1 MSFRYLLRDD
11 PAPEQR
17 GSLACEMGRRPGVPR
32 SRLARARLPEGIR
45 RRRSQLRHL
54 ETATGNAIP
63 PISVRSLPGMR
74 TMPRRTLTGRR
85 DAKPIEHEEDH
96 TVAAAG
102 QLEA

>member
-17 GSLACEMGRRPGVPR
+17 GSLACEMGRHPGVPR

-54 ETATGNAIP
+54 ETATGECHSAHFGP
-63 PISVRSLPGMR
+63 ESP
-74 TMPRRTLTGRR
+74 R
-85 DAKPIEHEEDH
+85 DADDAQEDPDGPPGRK
-96 TVAAAG
+96 AN
-102 QLEA
+102 

>member
-11 PAPEQR
+11 RAPEQR

-32 SRLARARLPEGIR
+32 SRLARARLPEASGGGGPNCDI
-45 RRRSQLRHL
+45 LRPRL
-54 ETATGNAIP
+54 VNALP
-63 PISVRSLPGMR
+63 PISVRSLPRIR